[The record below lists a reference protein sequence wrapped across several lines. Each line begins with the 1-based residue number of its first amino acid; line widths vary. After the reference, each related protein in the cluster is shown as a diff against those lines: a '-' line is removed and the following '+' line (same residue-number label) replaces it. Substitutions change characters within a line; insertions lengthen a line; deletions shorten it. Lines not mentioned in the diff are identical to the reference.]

1 MLPRFFRPAH
11 ISAFRILAVATWD
24 APTDPTIYGMTDV
37 DVSRL
42 GAWLERKRTE
52 TGQRL
57 TYTHAVA
64 RAISLVLARHPD
76 LNCIIRRGRIWRRR
90 DVDVFLQVAV
100 PPEDGSRLQGADLS
114 GAMIRRADTKP
125 IETIAAELAAKA
137 AQIRAR
143 QDPEL
148 ARIKSN
154 IAWIPAFV
162 ARPLMRLLAWLNH
175 DWGMDLRWIGL
186 PDDPFG
192 SFMITSL
199 GMHGI
204 RHAFAPMFPN
214 ARAVGIILVG
224 GVYEGAVVRDGE
236 VVARPLLPLTL
247 SADHRLID
255 GLQAS
260 VLAASLIDLLENP
273 EKMDEVETTP
283 AA

>member
-1 MLPRFFRPAH
+1 MQPRFFRPDH
-11 ISAFRILAVATWD
+11 VSAFRILAVATWD

-42 GAWLERKRTE
+42 SAWLDRKRQQ

-64 RAISLVLARHPD
+64 RAVSMVLARHPD

-90 DVDVFLQVAV
+90 DVDMFLQVAV
-100 PPEDGSRLQGADLS
+100 PPEDGAQLQGADLS
-114 GAMIRRADTKP
+114 GAMIRQADRKP
-125 IETIAAELAAKA
+125 IEALAAELAAKA

-148 ARIKSN
+148 ARIKQN
-154 IAWIPAFV
+154 IAWIPAFI

-175 DWGMDLRWIGL
+175 DWGMDLRWTGL

-224 GVYEGAVVRDGE
+224 GVYDGAVVREGE
-236 VVARPLLPLTL
+236 VVVRPLLPLTL

-260 VLAASLIDLLENP
+260 VLASSLIDLLENP
-273 EKMDEVETTP
+273 EKMDEP
-283 AA
+283 AVATA